1 MNLFSSFVTKM
12 GKLKYGFPQKKRQTN
27 NNDAL
32 SRLEPENDFKM
43 SSSCLSHASADY
55 PDALNK
61 MLPQPTLG
69 VSIEQTF
76 RFTTFHLP
84 KFLNVTVKMILERQM
99 KCNLRVN
106 ENLFIHIFLFLPH
119 TQNMQSKCNKQGI
132 SLTKTKENTLM
143 KESQVLLY
151 SYLK

>member
-12 GKLKYGFPQKKRQTN
+12 GKLKYGFPQKKQT

-32 SRLEPENDFKM
+32 SQLEPENDFKM

-69 VSIEQTF
+69 SIEHRHLGSQH
-76 RFTTFHLP
+76 FTY
-84 KFLNVTVKMILERQM
+84 
-99 KCNLRVN
+99 
-106 ENLFIHIFLFLPH
+106 
-119 TQNMQSKCNKQGI
+119 QN
-132 SLTKTKENTLM
+132 SLM
-143 KESQVLLY
+143 
-151 SYLK
+151 